1 MLVDADVESRIEKMS
16 PTATRREAVRIFAL
30 GVLDN
35 PRNEPSP
42 PTLAAHPRGTL
53 CGQSMQRRP
62 VESRSWYA

>member
-1 MLVDADVESRIEKMS
+1 MLVDADVESRIEKMR
-16 PTATRREAVRIFAL
+16 PTATRREVVRVFAL
-30 GVLDN
+30 SVLGD

-53 CGQSMQRRP
+53 CGQSIQRRP